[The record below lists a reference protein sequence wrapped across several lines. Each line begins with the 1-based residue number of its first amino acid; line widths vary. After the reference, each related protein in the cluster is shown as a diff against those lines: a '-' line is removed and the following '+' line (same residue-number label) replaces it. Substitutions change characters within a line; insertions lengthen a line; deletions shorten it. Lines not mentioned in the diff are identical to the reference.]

1 MADDREFSNVYTIPP
16 NYTDS
21 GKLLGGLLETR
32 NTVEACI
39 LLLLV
44 GYPELMWMHLPAT
57 AKVVVMTVTLLP
69 LGVFALMG
77 IGGDSLLRFVTN
89 MVLFWV
95 RRRRLHY
102 RRIGYHYGTTVTHRK
117 RPSAQKPRPSAKA
130 AARLEFVQDYIPLKE
145 IRNGIVETIDGRYL
159 KILEIEPSTFC
170 FAPMRSSGA
179 LSLRLPAGLKFRPC
193 ACSLSP

>member
-1 MADDREFSNVYTIPP
+1 MADDREFNNVYTIPP

-21 GKLLGGLLETR
+21 GKLLGGMLETR

-44 GYPELMWMHLPAT
+44 GYPELMWLHLPAT

-77 IGGDSLLRFVTN
+77 LGGDSLFQFVTN

-102 RRIGYHYGTTVTHRK
+102 RRIGYRYGTTVTHRK
-117 RPSAQKPRPSAKA
+117 HLPA
-130 AARLEFVQDYIPLKE
+130 KE
-145 IRNGIVETIDGRYL
+145 IRQPTKRGRPPEVRTGL
-159 KILEIEPSTFC
+159 H
-170 FAPMRSSGA
+170 
-179 LSLRLPAGLKFRPC
+179 PAQRNQKRHR
-193 ACSLSP
+193 

>member
-117 RPSAQKPRPSAKA
+117 RPDRKS
-130 AARLEFVQDYIPLKE
+130 V
-145 IRNGIVETIDGRYL
+145 V
-159 KILEIEPSTFC
+159 
-170 FAPMRSSGA
+170 
-179 LSLRLPAGLKFRPC
+179 
-193 ACSLSP
+193 

>member
-117 RPSAQKPRPSAKA
+117 RPSAQKPRPSEKSS
-130 AARLEFVQDYIPLKE
+130 R
-145 IRNGIVETIDGRYL
+145 
-159 KILEIEPSTFC
+159 PSGVRT
-170 FAPMRSSGA
+170 
-179 LSLRLPAGLKFRPC
+179 GLQ
-193 ACSLSP
+193 SPQRDQKRDR